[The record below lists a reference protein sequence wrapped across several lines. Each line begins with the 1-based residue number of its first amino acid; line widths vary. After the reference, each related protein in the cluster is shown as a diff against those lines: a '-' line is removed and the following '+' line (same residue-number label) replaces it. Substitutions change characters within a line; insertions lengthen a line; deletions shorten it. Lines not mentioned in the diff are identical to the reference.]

1 MRLIAADSV
10 NLLVPA
16 RRPIFVQG
24 PGTPGWGGRQV
35 QMKMG
40 SPLQKAGAT
49 KGCASKMLAQRGRGQ
64 KQVPRC
70 AWGNTGAVESDR
82 LRRLTSRVQS
92 ADRDAQMV
100 RQGRRRTVAEASC
113 VGDGFY
119 AAPEGTDPR
128 LKSGASTWRA
138 RGLARGT
145 IYRGIVPHR
154 ATQRRWPFEALGKP
168 DSVMVWKWGRLCRWL
183 GRRGWKRVRGRSA
196 ISR

>member
-1 MRLIAADSV
+1 MRLVVADSV

-82 LRRLTSRVQS
+82 LRRLPPRVQS

-138 RGLARGT
+138 RGLARGS
-145 IYRGIVPHR
+145 IYRGIVPLPGDTEKV
-154 ATQRRWPFEALGKP
+154 AF
-168 DSVMVWKWGRLCRWL
+168 
-183 GRRGWKRVRGRSA
+183 RGSG
-196 ISR
+196 